1 MCFCWLLASVL
12 DACVVCTETM
22 HRHPAQKQAA
32 NTRASISEEKI
43 EKSIDKFLIALDAI
57 SPFVIMFVWGGQE
70 VSYGQRLLIGILPFS
85 AILSGY
91 AVKKLKNKVVIY
103 VLLLNTYLG
112 YLFFYSSKVLT
123 LREGI
128 NLCGIN
134 SKFTAENYYLNL
146 YRALINIQE
155 IFSALTKNIYFATFL
170 RQTPTD
176 LLSTFFTKLSIS
188 SEQIDKTIQLQSRYL
203 DFSSSYVN
211 TYVATVLLFSFL
223 FFYFFKNPISRN

>member
-1 MCFCWLLASVL
+1 MLKFF
-12 DACVVCTETM
+12 
-22 HRHPAQKQAA
+22 
-32 NTRASISEEKI
+32 
-43 EKSIDKFLIALDAI
+43 EKSIDKFLIALYAI

-128 NLCGIN
+128 NLWGIN

-223 FFYFFKNPISRN
+223 FFYFFKHPISRN